1 MYRRVITMK
10 EPARV
15 RRGDGGVMLDVPP
28 MGVRFIAGVEPGL
41 DDVERFSGISFCR
54 AIAEASFGRE
64 LLVVPGSL
72 SVCQWAPVA
81 LGLKRPENEFE
92 GDVSPRMEGPV
103 AGVYLAPVDHYRE
116 GLVPHVVIVRTGMV
130 NFREIISA
138 LGGASFLDPDA
149 HGRDATSL
157 GDFTSGRASGRAV
170 GPVNRLLSFL
180 NRAGAWRRFT
190 ALIFKSTRV
199 TRIYNR
205 LITRWLVNMSMC
217 RNSTVIPFREGK
229 ANISHFCTGGIAWG
243 GNDPSNMTS
252 GFPWE
257 IYQKIAPLLRYPLTA
272 QSHEDGEAGG

>member
-1 MYRRVITMK
+1 MK

-15 RRGDGGVMLDVPP
+15 RRGEGSVTLDVPP
-28 MGVRFIAGVEPGL
+28 TGVRFIAGDEPGL

-54 AIAEASFGRE
+54 AVAEASSGRE

-72 SVCQWAPVA
+72 TVCQWAPVA
-81 LGLKRPENEFE
+81 LGLKRPENDFE
-92 GDVSPRMEGPV
+92 REVAPRMEGPV
-103 AGVYLAPVDHYRE
+103 AGVYLAPVDNFRE
-116 GLVPHVVIVRTGMV
+116 GLVPHVVIVRTGMD
-130 NFREIISA
+130 NFRAIISA

-190 ALIFKSTRV
+190 ALIFTSTRV
-199 TRIYNR
+199 TRLYNR

-229 ANISHFCTGGIAWG
+229 ANVSHFCTGGIAWG

-257 IYQKIAPLLRYPLTA
+257 IYLKIALLLRHQPIA
-272 QSHEDGEAGG
+272 PSREDGETGR